1 MYNCGITTRVVR
13 LRLNELLRGRSL
25 YWLAEKSGL
34 KYPGLAKI
42 SKGQTNGI
50 QFDTLD
56 ALCRALKCK
65 LSELIIRDED
75 DETVEKD
82 T

>member
-1 MYNCGITTRVVR
+1 MYNCDITTYVVR

-25 YWLAEKSGL
+25 YWLAEESGI
-34 KYPGLAKI
+34 KYPGLRKI

-56 ALCRALKCK
+56 ALCRALNCK
-65 LSELIIRDED
+65 LTELIVRDED
-75 DETVEKD
+75 DETTGKD

>member
-25 YWLAEKSGL
+25 YWLAKKSGL
-34 KYPGLAKI
+34 QYPGLAKI

-56 ALCRALKCK
+56 ALCKALECK
-65 LSELIIRDED
+65 LTDLIIRDED
-75 DETVEKD
+75 EETTGKD
-82 T
+82 I

>member
-1 MYNCGITTRVVR
+1 MVR
-13 LRLNELLRGRSL
+13 LRLNELLRGRTL
-25 YWLAEKSGL
+25 YWLADRSGL

-56 ALCRALKCK
+56 ALCRALDCK
-65 LSELIIRDED
+65 LSELIVRDED
-75 DETVEKD
+75 EETAEKK
-82 T
+82 